1 MKYLPMPL
9 YIAAG
14 FILSIGCSNQPLAT
28 KNKKMCLA
36 FGAFYLTITKM
47 K

>member
-28 KNKKMCLA
+28 KIKNVFSFWRILLDNYKN
-36 FGAFYLTITKM
+36 
-47 K
+47 